1 MFLELKDFIKRGRE
15 NKEGNGGR
23 LKSLPV
29 FVAFNSQLH
38 PLACS
43 RKRRS
48 IPPVK

>member
-38 PLACS
+38 PL
-43 RKRRS
+43 RGVEKEDQYRQ
-48 IPPVK
+48 